1 MEDLAPCQGTS
12 CSVCRKKARRDLL
25 CKSEDSEKQNLYN
38 YVGESTSTFASE
50 KGPPLADVERLKGN
64 MRRELRNE
72 KYPFN
77 CTDFASPNLRI
88 YTLLLPLVIWYIVSY
103 GEKSPETPTDD
114 AGPSGDSPPH
124 VDFRNP
130 VASEG
135 VHSLRCA
142 PWQKRQL
149 LTCRGSPPTQRP

>member
-25 CKSEDSEKQNLYN
+25 CKSEDSVKQNLYN

-88 YTLLLPLVIWYIVSY
+88 YIHRPRVFRWEAYSSCQNKRRRSSKARTPVRLAATCCRRLL
-103 GEKSPETPTDD
+103 
-114 AGPSGDSPPH
+114 
-124 VDFRNP
+124 
-130 VASEG
+130 
-135 VHSLRCA
+135 
-142 PWQKRQL
+142 WQP
-149 LTCRGSPPTQRP
+149 CWSHW

>member
-1 MEDLAPCQGTS
+1 MQTLNWWNLYHSA
-12 CSVCRKKARRDLL
+12 
-25 CKSEDSEKQNLYN
+25 CKSEDSVKQNLYN

-88 YTLLLPLVIWYIVSY
+88 YTRESLIKRTLKL
-103 GEKSPETPTDD
+103 D
-114 AGPSGDSPPH
+114 PPCICTGL
-124 VDFRNP
+124 
-130 VASEG
+130 S
-135 VHSLRCA
+135 
-142 PWQKRQL
+142 
-149 LTCRGSPPTQRP
+149 